1 MPSLFGS
8 SHSGVDESGVSGAD
22 TKSKDA
28 NCRTCTDF
36 KSWARVQRGAL
47 EVKRDVNVP
56 DGVRQ
61 VDVHCFKYFVENRSF
76 N

>member
-1 MPSLFGS
+1 MPSLFGAPNA
-8 SHSGVDESGVSGAD
+8 GGDESSGGASGAG
-22 TKSKDA
+22 TKAADA

-47 EVKRDVNVP
+47 DVKRDVNVP

-61 VDVHCFKYFVENRSF
+61 VWL
-76 N
+76 

>member
-1 MPSLFGS
+1 MPSLFDSPHG
-8 SHSGVDESGVSGAD
+8 GGEASGAGGGD
-22 TKSKDA
+22 TKAKDA

-47 EVKRDVNVP
+47 DGKRDTNVP

-61 VDVHCFKYFVENRSF
+61 VEFFIYKKEFIK
-76 N
+76 

>member
-8 SHSGVDESGVSGAD
+8 PHAGDNESGAD
-22 TKSKDA
+22 NNAKSKDAA

-36 KSWARVQRGAL
+36 KSWAKVQRGAL

-61 VDVHCFKYFVENRSF
+61 V
-76 N
+76 